1 MKTSISSLIKKAAA
15 IIAFLASSCFIYGFN
30 RGMGDQE
37 WLAWSNKCLTES
49 FNPPPDITL
58 KKWELILTNDCFL
71 RLRKTYQHDR
81 QEYFSFNLH
90 RLNNVEYMGS
100 DTTGTL
106 KLSTLTDDIIV
117 QTYED
122 PKGDLDSMA
131 TAIELPVKHMSPVRL
146 DSLKIALNYFKA
158 KSL

>member
-1 MKTSISSLIKKAAA
+1 MKTSILSSIKKAVV
-15 IIAFLASSCFIYGFN
+15 IIAILASSCFIYGFKP
-30 RGMGDQE
+30 GMGDQE
-37 WLAWSNKCLTES
+37 WLTWSNKCLTES
-49 FNPPPDITL
+49 FNPPPDIAL

-90 RLNNVEYMGS
+90 RLNSMEYLGS

-131 TAIELPVKHMSPVRL
+131 TAIELPVKHMSQARL

-158 KSL
+158 KNL

>member
-1 MKTSISSLIKKAAA
+1 MKTSISSLIKKGVV
-15 IIAFLASSCFIYGFN
+15 IIAILASSCFIYGFKP
-30 RGMGDQE
+30 GMGDQE

-49 FNPPPDITL
+49 FNPPPDIAL
-58 KKWELILTNDCFL
+58 KKWELILTNDYFL
-71 RLRKTYQHDR
+71 RLRKTYQHER

-90 RLNNVEYMGS
+90 RLNNVEYLGS

-131 TAIELPVKHMSPVRL
+131 TAIELPVKHMSQAKL

>member
-1 MKTSISSLIKKAAA
+1 MKTSILWLMKKTAA
-15 IIAFLASSCFIYGFN
+15 IIPIFALSCFIYGFKPA
-30 RGMGDQE
+30 MSEQE
-37 WLAWSNKCLTES
+37 WLSWSNKCLTES
-49 FNPPPDITL
+49 FNPPPDISL
-58 KKWELILTNDCFL
+58 KKWEITLTSDYFL

-90 RLNNVEYMGS
+90 RLNNVEYLGT

-106 KLSTLTDDIIV
+106 KLSTITDDIIV

-131 TAIELPVKHMSPVRL
+131 TELELPVKHMSPAKL
-146 DSLKIALNYFKA
+146 DSLKTALNYFKA
-158 KSL
+158 KGL

>member
-1 MKTSISSLIKKAAA
+1 MKTSISLLIKKAAV
-15 IIAFLASSCFIYGFN
+15 IIAILASSCFIYGFKP
-30 RGMGDQE
+30 GMGDQE
-37 WLAWSNKCLTES
+37 WLNWSNKCLTES
-49 FNPPPDITL
+49 FNPPPDIAL
-58 KKWELILTNDCFL
+58 KKWELTLTNDYFL

-90 RLNNVEYMGS
+90 RLNNVEYLGS
-100 DTTGTL
+100 DTTGIL

-131 TAIELPVKHMSPVRL
+131 TTIDLPVKHMSPARL
-146 DSLKIALNYFKA
+146 DSLKTALNYFKT
-158 KSL
+158 KGL

>member
-1 MKTSISSLIKKAAA
+1 MKTSISLLIKKAAV
-15 IIAFLASSCFIYGFN
+15 IIAILASSCFIYGFKP
-30 RGMGDQE
+30 GMGDQE
-37 WLAWSNKCLTES
+37 WLNWSNKCLTES
-49 FNPPPDITL
+49 FNPPPDIAL
-58 KKWELILTNDCFL
+58 KKWELTLTNDYFL

-90 RLNNVEYMGS
+90 RLNNVEYLGS
-100 DTTGTL
+100 DTTGIL

-131 TAIELPVKHMSPVRL
+131 TTIDLPVKHMSPARL
-146 DSLKIALNYFKA
+146 DSLKTALNYFKTRG
-158 KSL
+158 L

>member
-1 MKTSISSLIKKAAA
+1 
-15 IIAFLASSCFIYGFN
+15 
-30 RGMGDQE
+30 MGEQE
-37 WLAWSNKCLTES
+37 WLSWSNKCLAES
-49 FNPPPDITL
+49 FNPPPDIKL
-58 KKWELILTNDCFL
+58 KKWELTLTNDYFL

-90 RLNNVEYMGS
+90 RLSDIEYQGS

-131 TAIELPVKHMSPVRL
+131 TTINLPVKHMSPARL

-158 KSL
+158 KNL

>member
-1 MKTSISSLIKKAAA
+1 MKTSISLLIKKAAV
-15 IIAFLASSCFIYGFN
+15 IIAILASSCFIYGFKP
-30 RGMGDQE
+30 GMGDQE
-37 WLAWSNKCLTES
+37 WLNWSNKCLTES
-49 FNPPPDITL
+49 FNPPPDIAL
-58 KKWELILTNDCFL
+58 KKWELTLTNDYFL

-90 RLNNVEYMGS
+90 RLNNVEYLGS
-100 DTTGTL
+100 DTTGIL

-131 TAIELPVKHMSPVRL
+131 TTIDLPVKHMSPARL
-146 DSLKIALNYFKA
+146 DSLKTALNYFKTRD
-158 KSL
+158 L

>member
-1 MKTSISSLIKKAAA
+1 MKTSISLLIKKAAV
-15 IIAFLASSCFIYGFN
+15 IIAILVSSCFIYGFKP
-30 RGMGDQE
+30 GMGDQE
-37 WLAWSNKCLTES
+37 WLNWSNKCLTES
-49 FNPPPDITL
+49 FNPPPDIAL
-58 KKWELILTNDCFL
+58 KKWELTLTNDYFL

-90 RLNNVEYMGS
+90 RLNNVEYLGS
-100 DTTGTL
+100 DTTGIL

-131 TAIELPVKHMSPVRL
+131 TTIDLPVKHMSPARL
-146 DSLKIALNYFKA
+146 DSLKTALNYFKTRG
-158 KSL
+158 L

>member
-1 MKTSISSLIKKAAA
+1 MKTSISSLIKKRVL
-15 IIAFLASSCFIYGFN
+15 IIAVLASSCFIYGFKP
-30 RGMGDQE
+30 GMGDQE

-49 FNPPPDITL
+49 FNPPLDIAL
-58 KKWELILTNDCFL
+58 KKWELILTNDYFL

-90 RLNNVEYMGS
+90 RLNNVEYLGS

-131 TAIELPVKHMSPVRL
+131 TAIELPVKHMSQAKL